1 MLQVR
6 LDAQARLSQLLRPYG
21 VRPKTLWVGEVS
33 ARGYVWKD
41 FEGIFARYVSKSQV
55 ERLLEEAKKGA
66 PCEGEEVAPAG
77 GSESKH
83 GGNGVADQVI

>member
-1 MLQVR
+1 M
-6 LDAQARLSQLLRPYG
+6 
-21 VRPKTLWVGEVS
+21 WE
-33 ARGYVWKD
+33 D